1 MAFISK
7 SFLMTELLIACPK
20 FHFRKDLCDN
30 TETSQLTDSL
40 NHLNGLY
47 LMLPFTEKKYA

>member
-1 MAFISK
+1 
-7 SFLMTELLIACPK
+7 MTELLIACPK
-20 FHFRKDLCDN
+20 FHFWKDLRDN

-47 LMLPFTEKKYA
+47 LMLPFIEKKYV